1 MGWLALQF
9 HHFNETIEEHL
20 MKLFNVFMIG
30 VGGQGIGLLS
40 EVLLRAADYA
50 GLRVKAVDT
59 HGLAQ
64 RGGVVVSHLR
74 LGESAFSPLVPEGQA
89 DLVVALERHEAL
101 RGLQIAARDGGTLVY
116 YNTVWQPLD
125 VRLGHSAEIQVSD
138 IHRVCAARDIKDY
151 VVFHSDLKDVRM
163 QNMAVLATIHKNE
176 LIPGIQESHYRDA
189 MEDLLQGSV
198 LKQNLK
204 LFGGEL

>member
-1 MGWLALQF
+1 
-9 HHFNETIEEHL
+9 
-20 MKLFNVFMIG
+20 MKPFNVFMIG

-50 GLRVKAVDT
+50 GFRVKAVDT

-74 LGESAFSPLVPEGQA
+74 LGDKVFSPLVPGGQA

-101 RGLQIAARDGGTLVY
+101 RGLKTAARDGGTLVY
-116 YNTVWQPLD
+116 YDTVWQPLD
-125 VRLGHSAEIQVSD
+125 VRLNRAAEIRTAD
-138 IHRVCAARDIKDY
+138 IHRVCAARNIKDY
-151 VVFHSDLKDVRM
+151 VVFHPALEDIRM
-163 QNMAVLATIHKNE
+163 QNIAVLSMIHKND
-176 LIPGIQESHYRDA
+176 LISGIRETHYNKARQ
-189 MEDLLQGSV
+189 DLLQESA

-204 LFGGEL
+204 LFEGGV

>member
-1 MGWLALQF
+1 
-9 HHFNETIEEHL
+9 
-20 MKLFNVFMIG
+20 MKPFNVYMIG

-64 RGGVVVSHLR
+64 RGGVVVSNLR
-74 LGESAFSPLVPEGQA
+74 MGNNVFSPLIPGGQA

-101 RGLQIAARDGGTLVY
+101 RGLKIASRDGGVLVY
-116 YNTVWQPLD
+116 YDTVWQPLD
-125 VRLGHSAEIQVSD
+125 VRLNRAAETQIVD
-138 IHRVCAARDIKDY
+138 IHRVCKARNIKEY
-151 VVFHSDLKDVRM
+151 VVCHPTLEDIRM
-163 QNMAVLATIHKNE
+163 QNIVVLSTVHKNG
-176 LIPGIQESHYRDA
+176 LIPGIQETHYKDA
-189 MEDLLQGSV
+189 MGDLLQGAA

-204 LFGGEL
+204 LFEEGS